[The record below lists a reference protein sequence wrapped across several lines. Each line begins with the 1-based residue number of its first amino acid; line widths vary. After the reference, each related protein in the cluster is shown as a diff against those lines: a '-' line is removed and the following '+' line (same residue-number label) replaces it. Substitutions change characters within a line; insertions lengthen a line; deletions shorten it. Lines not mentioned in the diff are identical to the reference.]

1 MSHSQHQV
9 LQQAAAWYA
18 LLRSERASE
27 QDQAKWRHWHDQHP
41 EHRHAWS
48 LVERVGGRF
57 GQFGD
62 SAEKHGALA
71 ALRAGGSA
79 GISRRRTLLS
89 LGGLGLASWLGWRT
103 LDAGGSGWFADYATR
118 TGEHRHVALA
128 GGGQLWLNTLSAVDL
143 QRDGGL
149 KLISGEILLDD
160 QQRRGAT
167 FRITTPVA
175 ELTSQRA
182 LFNLRLAEA
191 GLCLDVYAGVVEVAC
206 NGRSQRVQQGQQ
218 LRVGHQGLGPLLPAN
233 EAHRAWVNGVMVA
246 DGTPLG
252 QVVAEL
258 ARYRYGYLGC
268 DPRVAQLPVVG
279 TFSIRDT
286 DRALASLASALPVR
300 VSRVLPWWV
309 SLEARA

>member
-1 MSHSQHQV
+1 MSHPQHQV

-18 LLRSERASE
+18 LLRSDRVSE
-27 QDQAKWRHWHDQHP
+27 QDQSKWRHWHDQHP

-57 GQFGD
+57 GQFGEG
-62 SAEKHGALA
+62 AEKQGAMA

-79 GISRRRTLLS
+79 GLNRRTLLS
-89 LGGLGLASWLGWRT
+89 FGGLGLASWLGWRT
-103 LDAGGSGWFADYATR
+103 LDAGGPPWFADYATR
-118 TGEHRHVALA
+118 TGEHRRVALA
-128 GGGQLWLNTLSAVDL
+128 GGGQMWLNTLSAVDL
-143 QRDGGL
+143 RADGGIKVL
-149 KLISGEILLDD
+149 SGEILLDD
-160 QQRRGAT
+160 RPRQGSPL
-167 FRITTPVA
+167 RIVTPLA
-175 ELTSQRA
+175 ELLSQQGV
-182 LFNLRLAEA
+182 FNLRLADQR
-191 GLCLDVYAGVVEVAC
+191 LCLDVYSGVVEIAC
-206 NGRSQRVQQGQQ
+206 NGQRQAIEHGQQ
-218 LRVGHQGLGPLLPAN
+218 VTVDHAGLGPLRAAN

-258 ARYRYGYLGC
+258 GRYRHGYLGC

-309 SLEARA
+309 TLEARA